1 MRKKRN
7 VIKAAMK
14 SLWLLTL
21 QAIPILAYTHQES
34 LKNYLKEQDSDL
46 MKTRIIDD
54 LVIGKMGLYLQVNEL
69 E

>member
-1 MRKKRN
+1 MRKN
-7 VIKAAMK
+7 QNIVKAAMK

-21 QAIPILAYTHQES
+21 LAMPVLAYTHQES
-34 LKNYLKEQDSDL
+34 LKNYLKQQDSDL
-46 MKTRIIDD
+46 MKTSIIDD